1 MSQRGANA
9 GIYLSHTAAGLAREI
24 GDWCEGVTALGP
36 WIATTH
42 NHLHT
47 AVRFLIAQERLRVL
61 RSESPQF
68 DGTAIET
75 QVQRIRTSM
84 QRVKQIKRRI
94 TEIRGT
100 ADGIGTEAEA
110 LRDEVH
116 DALLAIEDAISKVP
130 VSASVV

>member
-1 MSQRGANA
+1 
-9 GIYLSHTAAGLAREI
+9 
-24 GDWCEGVTALGP
+24 
-36 WIATTH
+36 
-42 NHLHT
+42 
-47 AVRFLIAQERLRVL
+47 
-61 RSESPQF
+61 
-68 DGTAIET
+68 
-75 QVQRIRTSM
+75 M